1 MESDPAIGRVVSMD
15 SRARSCSATSALTR
29 GLLESV
35 AKGLT
40 LEAVEAGINAGGSIG
55 IKFLD
60 SPPATMKMADGTRG
74 KARPT
79 ALRGR
84 ADCGVVFDTFPQNL
98 YSRDQGAS

>member
-1 MESDPAIGRVVSMD
+1 MESDPAIGRVVSMGFQGKKLLGNIRID
-15 SRARSCSATSALTR
+15 E

-60 SPPATMKMADGTRG
+60 SPPATMKMADGTRE
-74 KARPT
+74 KPDR
-79 ALRGR
+79 LRYGAVR
-84 ADCGVVFDTFPQNL
+84 IAEYSLTPAPQNL